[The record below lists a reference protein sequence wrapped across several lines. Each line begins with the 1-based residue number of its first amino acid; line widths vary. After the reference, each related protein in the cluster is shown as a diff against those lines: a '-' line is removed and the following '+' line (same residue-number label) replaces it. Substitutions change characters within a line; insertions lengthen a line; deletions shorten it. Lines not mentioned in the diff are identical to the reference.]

1 MGLSTSLPLLF
12 SFRLKDEQWLPL
24 LPDLLK
30 GEPATACCC
39 CCCIFLI
46 IDGES
51 GAFEPGDLT
60 QDGVLDG
67 LLGVPVRGDDEP
79 VWVHDGDPVRGVG
92 DAGEIMDFCD
102 WACLVVE
109 EETAGNV
116 EEPDD
121 AGEPAVLG
129 ETDVGFHVL
138 LVIQCWPLVV
148 VVGVTV
154 GENDGFIN
162 VGDELGAQGMLGVN
176 ESVLGLCCWV

>member
-1 MGLSTSLPLLF
+1 
-12 SFRLKDEQWLPL
+12 
-24 LPDLLK
+24 
-30 GEPATACCC
+30 
-39 CCCIFLI
+39 
-46 IDGES
+46 
-51 GAFEPGDLT
+51 
-60 QDGVLDG
+60 
-67 LLGVPVRGDDEP
+67 
-79 VWVHDGDPVRGVG
+79 
-92 DAGEIMDFCD
+92 MDFCD

-176 ESVLGLCCWV
+176 ESVLGLCCWVFSCCVLTFIEFTTSLDCSRKMILSCFLLSVQLLPWQLRTSLEVHCLLDQCEEEAIYHHETFCRSSGHR